1 MSFSWFRQAP
11 AKAWNKEVKFTTD
24 TMVASLHTSTY
35 SPNQD
40 THAYVSDL
48 TNELT
53 TAGGYTVGGQTLA
66 SCTTT
71 YTAAASWSTTWAAST
86 AVALDYVVRP
96 TASNGYLY
104 RCAVAG
110 TSSASAPTWPTVVG
124 TTVTDG
130 GVTWECV
137 GSGVLVFN
145 ATSPSW
151 AAATFG
157 PCRYLVISDRT
168 PGTAATQPLIGYF
181 NFGSDKT
188 GQGGAFT
195 YNFNA
200 QGIAMIFVP

>member
-1 MSFSWFRQAP
+1 MSFNWFRQAP
-11 AKAWNKEVKFTTD
+11 VKAWNQEIKFTAD
-24 TMVASLHTSTY
+24 TIKATLHTGTM

-40 THAYVSDL
+40 TWAYVSDL
-48 TNELT
+48 SNELT
-53 TAGGYTVGGQTLA
+53 TANGYTVGGLTLA
-66 SCTTT
+66 SCTCA
-71 YTAAASWSTTWAAST
+71 YTAANSWSTAWAAST
-86 AVALDYVVRP
+86 VYTKDFVIRP
-96 TASNGYLY
+96 SSGNGFLY

-110 TSSASAPTWPTVVG
+110 TSGASAPTFPTVVG

-137 GSGVLVFN
+137 GSGIIVFG

-151 AAATFG
+151 ATATFG
-157 PCRYLVISDRT
+157 PCQYLVLSDRT

-181 NFGSDKT
+181 WFGSDKT

-200 QGIAMIFVP
+200 QGIAQIFVP

>member
-1 MSFSWFRQAP
+1 MSFQFYRQSP
-11 AKAWNKEVKFTTD
+11 VHAWNQEIKFTAD
-24 TMVASLHTSTY
+24 TIKATLHTSSYT
-35 SPNQD
+35 PAPD

-48 TNELT
+48 SNELT
-53 TAGGYTVGGQTLA
+53 TASGYTVGGLTLA
-66 SCTTT
+66 SCTCA
-71 YTAAASWSTTWAAST
+71 YTAANSWSTTWPTST

-96 TASNGYLY
+96 TSGNGYLY

-110 TSSASAPTWPTVVG
+110 TTSSSAPTWPTVVG

-137 GSGVLVFN
+137 GSGVVVFN

-151 AAATFG
+151 STATFG

-168 PGTAATQPLIGYF
+168 PATGATQPLIGYF
-181 NFGSDKT
+181 NFVTDKT
-188 GQGGAFT
+188 GAGGAFT

-200 QGIAMIFVP
+200 QGMAMIFVP

>member
-1 MSFSWFRQAP
+1 MSFKWFRQAP
-11 AKAWNKEVKFTTD
+11 AKAWNKEIKFTTD
-24 TMVASLHTSTY
+24 TIVATLHTSTM

-40 THAYVSDL
+40 TWAYVSDL
-48 TNELT
+48 TNELAT
-53 TAGGYTVGGQTLA
+53 GSGYTSGGQTLA
-66 SCTTT
+66 SCTVT
-71 YTAAASWSTTWAAST
+71 YTAANSWSTAWAAST
-86 AVALDYVVRP
+86 AYAVDFVIRP
-96 TASNGYLY
+96 ASGNGYLY

-110 TSSASAPTWPTVVG
+110 TSGASAPTWPTTIG

-151 AAATFG
+151 ATATFG
-157 PCRYLVISDRT
+157 PCRFMVLSDRT

-181 NFGSDKT
+181 DFGSDKT

-195 YNFNA
+195 FNFNS
-200 QGIAMIFVP
+200 QGIFMIFVS